1 MQARQIGRPNPTS
14 QARLQLVLVLLAAWD
29 FLAFLLELTN
39 TRFLSVDGI
48 DGVLGARSVSG
59 TTAVLAIA
67 YLYAARNPIRYR
79 FVLWLASLEQF
90 VALFVCT
97 FHWARG
103 DVGFGET
110 VVPII
115 VAAAFLV
122 LLMTNLPRQTD
133 TLSS

>member
-14 QARLQLVLVLLAAWD
+14 QARLQLILVLLAAWD
-29 FLAFLLELTN
+29 LLGFLLELTN
-39 TRFLSVDGI
+39 TRLLSIGQV

-59 TTAVLAIA
+59 TMAVLAIG

-90 VALFVCT
+90 IALFSST

-103 DVGFGET
+103 DLGAGET
-110 VVPII
+110 IVPIL
-115 VAAAFLV
+115 VAAAFLA
-122 LLMTNLPRQTD
+122 LLMTSLPRQTD
-133 TLSS
+133 TI

>member
-133 TLSS
+133 TL